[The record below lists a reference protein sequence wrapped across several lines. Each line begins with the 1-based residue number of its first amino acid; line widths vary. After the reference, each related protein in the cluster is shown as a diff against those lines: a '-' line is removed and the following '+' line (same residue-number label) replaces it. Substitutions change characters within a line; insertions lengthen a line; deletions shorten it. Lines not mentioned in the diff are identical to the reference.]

1 VLVANVLTAL
11 QALDICVSY
20 EVCVYPRC
28 VCVCVCVSGA
38 RSLNSSL
45 NPGNCVCERSSG
57 YSSRDAEG

>member
-1 VLVANVLTAL
+1 MLVANVLTAL

-28 VCVCVCVSGA
+28 VCVCGGSGA

>member
-1 VLVANVLTAL
+1 MLVANVLTAL

-28 VCVCVCVSGA
+28 VCGSGA